1 MQTFIVLHPREQ
13 VINFQ
18 ECQNWQ
24 TRRSGGHQK
33 GGGGE
38 QKENDEKVQKIALD
52 ICKIITSMA

>member
-1 MQTFIVLHPREQ
+1 MYQQ
-13 VINFQ
+13 VINYQ

-38 QKENDEKVQKIALD
+38 QKKNDEKVQKIALD